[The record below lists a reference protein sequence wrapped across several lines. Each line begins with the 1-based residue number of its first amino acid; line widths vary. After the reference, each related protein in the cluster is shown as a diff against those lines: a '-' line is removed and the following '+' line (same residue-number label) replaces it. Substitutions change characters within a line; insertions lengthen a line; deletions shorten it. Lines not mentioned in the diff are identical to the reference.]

1 MRPLMLVPAA
11 AFLALAACGDD
22 TQTAQTEPEATTA
35 QPADTAA
42 APPAVT
48 TTAPVT
54 DTAAAPAAGGT
65 ATAPVQETTSAPAT
79 TTTTT
84 ATAPATDTVETT
96 GAVGAGSLEPG
107 VYQSQN
113 VSLELGPDGNF
124 MLMNPNTGD
133 EAQGQ
138 YQIDGNMLVLEGQQ
152 MEPMTCEVIQAGEGF
167 ELSATDPSC
176 EPLDGES
183 FQRQS

>member
-11 AFLALAACGDD
+11 AFLALAACGDE

-42 APPAVT
+42 APPPAAT
-48 TTAPVT
+48 TPPPADAAAPAT
-54 DTAAAPAAGGT
+54 DTAAAPATGT
-65 ATAPVQETTSAPAT
+65 APAT
-79 TTTTT
+79 DT
-84 ATAPATDTVETT
+84 AAAPATDTVEAT
-96 GAVGAGSLEPG
+96 GAVGAGGLEPG

-113 VSLELGPDGNF
+113 VSLELTADGNF
-124 MLMNPNTGD
+124 MLMNPATGD

-138 YQIDGNMLVLEGQQ
+138 YQVQGNMLRLEGQQ
-152 MEPMTCEVIQAGEGF
+152 VEPMTCEVVEVGEGF

-176 EPLDGES
+176 EPLDGET